1 MDTYALDTFA
11 LMAYFQGESSG
22 AVVKALLARALDNQI
37 ALSVSLVS
45 AGELFY
51 MTWRKRGADRAEQV
65 WADLRRLPIAVYPV
79 TEARVLAAAR
89 LKARHRVSYV
99 DAFSIALAQELDGT
113 VITGDPEFKD
123 VESLVPVMWL
133 V

>member
-1 MDTYALDTFA
+1 MDAYVLDTFA
-11 LMAYFQGESSG
+11 LMAYFQGEPRG
-22 AVVKALLARALDNQI
+22 NAVKALLAQALNEQV
-37 ALSVSLVS
+37 ALSVSLIS

-51 MTWRKRGADRAEQV
+51 VTWRKRDADRAKHV
-65 WADLRRLPIAVYPV
+65 WADLQRLPISVIPV
-79 TEARVLAAAR
+79 NEARVLAAAR
-89 LKARHRVSYV
+89 LKATHRVSYA

-133 V
+133 S